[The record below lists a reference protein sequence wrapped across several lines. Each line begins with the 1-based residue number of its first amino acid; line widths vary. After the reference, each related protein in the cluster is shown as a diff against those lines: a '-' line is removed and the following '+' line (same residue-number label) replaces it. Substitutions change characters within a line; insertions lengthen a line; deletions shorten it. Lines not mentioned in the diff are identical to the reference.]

1 MNYWLSNIIATVL
14 SLLEANCP
22 LAIGPT
28 CIHMLY
34 EAYILINVG
43 TCIRAS
49 DFPRSRKSRGIADL
63 KRNP

>member
-14 SLLEANCP
+14 SLLEANCA
-22 LAIGPT
+22 LAIVPT

-43 TCIRAS
+43 ICLI
-49 DFPRSRKSRGIADL
+49 
-63 KRNP
+63 